1 MSDLIIKNGE
11 IIDGT
16 GKPGYKADVA
26 LEKDKIVSISR
37 IGSISSEKVLDV
49 SGLVVAPGFVD
60 IHSHSDYYLLIDPRA
75 ESKIMQGVTTE
86 VGGNCGYSAAPIF
99 GDLLRERQKCYQ
111 EQFDI
116 YLNWTDMSGYYE
128 KLNIK
133 GSAVNYAPLLGHN
146 TIRASVMG
154 YEARIPEQNEIKKM
168 ELLVLEGLKQ
178 GAFGMSVGLIY
189 PPSCYSETEEL
200 IRLYKVVKDCD
211 SLFTCHMRS
220 EGNKLLESI
229 EEAIRIARE
238 TGVRTQISHL

>member
-111 EQFDI
+111 VHF
-116 YLNWTDMSGYYE
+116 
-128 KLNIK
+128 K
-133 GSAVNYAPLLGHN
+133 
-146 TIRASVMG
+146 
-154 YEARIPEQNEIKKM
+154 
-168 ELLVLEGLKQ
+168 
-178 GAFGMSVGLIY
+178 
-189 PPSCYSETEEL
+189 
-200 IRLYKVVKDCD
+200 
-211 SLFTCHMRS
+211 
-220 EGNKLLESI
+220 
-229 EEAIRIARE
+229 
-238 TGVRTQISHL
+238 